1 LETLMTVE
9 TESLLRQYVE
19 SMRRMAELAST
30 DGDWESWEYAV
41 DSEEDARK
49 GIDMVKSGRW

>member
-1 LETLMTVE
+1 MEPMLMCE
-9 TESLLRQYVE
+9 TESLLRRYVE

-41 DSEEDARK
+41 DSEEDARRA
-49 GIDMVKSGRW
+49 IDMVRTGRW